1 MKKKIYIIPLVGV
14 EPVNTPLLRAFAP
27 SVLDNTDS
35 NLHAPASQQKA
46 F

>member
-14 EPVNTPLLRAFAP
+14 EPVNTPLLRALEP

-35 NLHAPASQQKA
+35 NLHAPRRTDV

>member
-14 EPVNTPLLRAFAP
+14 EPVNTPLLRVFEP

-35 NLHAPASQQKA
+35 NLHAPERQPKA